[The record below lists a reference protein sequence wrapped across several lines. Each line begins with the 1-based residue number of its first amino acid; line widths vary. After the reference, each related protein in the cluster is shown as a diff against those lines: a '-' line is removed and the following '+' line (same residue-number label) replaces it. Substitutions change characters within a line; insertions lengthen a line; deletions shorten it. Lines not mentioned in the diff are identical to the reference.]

1 MTTPDTPAGK
11 NPLTPV
17 LAVGCGIPAALV
29 LGGILLV
36 ALWPR
41 SDTPTVGESIVA
53 CENAVEQ
60 LLRAPATASFSST
73 ASGTERVVVDGYVDS
88 ENGFGALVRS
98 DYQCTVV
105 GGRAEVMFLEQR
117 Q

>member
-1 MTTPDTPAGK
+1 MTAPDAPAGK
-11 NPLTPV
+11 DPITPV
-17 LAVGCGIPAALV
+17 LLVGCGIPAALV

-41 SDTPTVGESIVA
+41 SEIPTVGESIVA
-53 CENAVEQ
+53 CEDAVEQ

-73 ASGTERVVVDGYVDS
+73 ASGSDRVVVDGYVDS

-98 DYQCTVV
+98 DFQCTVV
-105 GGRAEVMFLEQR
+105 GGNAEVVFLEQR